1 MWSKVS
7 PKRQEIIEKIFA
19 IDKSLGIQSIV
30 LTFYQERNHFYIT
43 CSMVLAHLAESH
55 HDEKPSCR
63 KVILPNLQIKPT

>member
-30 LTFYQERNHFYIT
+30 H
-43 CSMVLAHLAESH
+43 V
-55 HDEKPSCR
+55 D
-63 KVILPNLQIKPT
+63 ILPGTESFLYYV